1 MNNIHIYII
10 KMNNVFLFRKNE
22 YPEVYNATVA
32 DRLPERQPT
41 PQNAFTFRDRSHQ
54 QTQGPTGRETKG
66 RPKLSAPA
74 PGRQTIHPTHQA
86 NEQTFSKPTL
96 DIKES
101 NDLTELLEL
110 VRQDN
115 ERRFQE
121 NENEMKLIARGDKPG
136 PDVKNELPRYPG
148 YPANMK
154 PEHKTHY
161 DMLWEEE
168 DYEPFLMTG
177 GARNKNCYKV
187 IAKEKDGMDCYTV
200 MTGGAKKNI
209 TNLENAIAMVKANG
223 YTLFKSKLAQGA
235 KRIRKS
241 RAKSKF

>member
-1 MNNIHIYII
+1 MDAFKATWPPTNMNNIHIYII

-74 PGRQTIHPTHQA
+74 PHRQTIHPAHQA

-110 VRQDN
+110 VREDN
-115 ERRFQE
+115 ERRFQQ
-121 NENEMKLIARGDKPG
+121 NANEMKLIARGDIPAPG
-136 PDVKNELPRYPG
+136 
-148 YPANMK
+148 
-154 PEHKTHY
+154 
-161 DMLWEEE
+161 
-168 DYEPFLMTG
+168 MTG
-177 GARNKNCYKV
+177 GAHNKNCYKV
-187 IAKEKDGMDCYTV
+187 IAEEKDGMDCYTV

-209 TNLENAIAMVKANG
+209 SNLENAIAMVKANG

>member
-1 MNNIHIYII
+1 
-10 KMNNVFLFRKNE
+10 MNNVFLFRKNE

-66 RPKLSAPA
+66 R
-74 PGRQTIHPTHQA
+74 
-86 NEQTFSKPTL
+86 QTFSKPTL

-121 NENEMKLIARGDKPG
+121 NANEMKLIARGDKPG
-136 PDVKNELPRYPG
+136 PEVKNELPRYPG

-168 DYEPFLMTG
+168 DYEPFLMSG

-209 TNLENAIAMVKANG
+209 SNLENAIAMVKANG

>member
-1 MNNIHIYII
+1 MDTFKATWPPTNMNNIHIYII

-74 PGRQTIHPTHQA
+74 PHRQTIHPTHQA

-110 VRQDN
+110 VREDN

-121 NENEMKLIARGDKPG
+121 NANEMKLIARGDKPG
-136 PDVKNELPRYPG
+136 PG
-148 YPANMK
+148 
-154 PEHKTHY
+154 
-161 DMLWEEE
+161 
-168 DYEPFLMTG
+168 
-177 GARNKNCYKV
+177 
-187 IAKEKDGMDCYTV
+187 

-209 TNLENAIAMVKANG
+209 SNLENAIAMVKANG